1 MSDERDPRTVYLAE
15 DAKLAEA
22 AIQFLAANN
31 IPAEFGPVAPVE
43 TSALTGES
51 STPEEFPILVT
62 DPTKVE
68 DAKAL
73 LTKVEQYPAF
83 RAILDKRAART
94 GTVTATCEDCGKPS
108 EWPAAAMG
116 TTEVC
121 PHCANYMDIPDP
133 EDEWSD
139 VDFGAPEGD
148 EEAEEEREKKE

>member
-15 DAKLAEA
+15 NAKLAEA
-22 AIQFLAANN
+22 ALQFLISND

-51 STPEEFPILVT
+51 STPEEFPILVI

-73 LTKVEQYPAF
+73 LTRVEQYPAF
-83 RAILDKRAART
+83 RAIMEKRAART

-108 EWPAAAMG
+108 DWPASAMG

-121 PHCANYMDIPDP
+121 PHCQGYMDIPDP
-133 EDEWSD
+133 DEDWSG
-139 VDFGAPEGD
+139 VDFGED
-148 EEAEEEREKKE
+148 EEAGEAEAEETEK